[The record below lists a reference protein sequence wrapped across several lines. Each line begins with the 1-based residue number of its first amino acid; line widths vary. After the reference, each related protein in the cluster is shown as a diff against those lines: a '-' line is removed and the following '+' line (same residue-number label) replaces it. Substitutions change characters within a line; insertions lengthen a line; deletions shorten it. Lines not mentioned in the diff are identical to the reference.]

1 MDGLL
6 QISPGL
12 IIWTLVNFG
21 LYLFILARFGYKP
34 LRVALERRE
43 QTIADALR
51 SAEEARME
59 AQRMVAEADEQR
71 KRAHAE
77 MVEFLQDARRQA
89 ERIIAKA
96 ADDGERIKQEKL
108 REAER
113 EIERMTAEAR
123 AILQREIAEL
133 ALQATQKLLSQ
144 SLDGEQQRRLVEQ
157 SLTYLERTN

>member
-12 IIWTLVNFG
+12 IIWTLVNFS

-34 LRVALERRE
+34 LQTALERRE

-51 SAEEARME
+51 SAEEARVE
-59 AQRMVAEADEQR
+59 AQRMIAEADEQR
-71 KRAHAE
+71 KRTHGE
-77 MVEFLQDARRQA
+77 MVQLLRDARQQA

-96 ADDGERIKQEKL
+96 AEEGERIKQEKL

-113 EIERMTAEAR
+113 EIERMTADAR
-123 AILQREIAEL
+123 AMLQRDVAEL
-133 ALQATQKLLSQ
+133 ALQAVQKLLSQ

-157 SLTYLERTN
+157 SLAYLERTN